1 MLLKRLVSKALKAI
15 LLELF
20 KMSLK
25 PDGSLFIPGKSKW
38 ELSGDFIGYLQGV
51 FCQMWQILS
60 DVSFVQDFF
69 YLSEDD

>member
-1 MLLKRLVSKALKAI
+1 
-15 LLELF
+15 
-20 KMSLK
+20 MSLK
-25 PDGSLFIPGKSKW
+25 PNGSLFIPGKSKW